1 MDAGWQDP
9 EAQVFTGKSTF
20 HMPALTGDKGKNMKL
35 KTLVIVMSLCALAGC
50 GDKGKQDATAA
61 AGGDKSVNVYNWSDY
76 IAEDTI
82 PNFEKATGIKV
93 TYDVFDS
100 NEVLETKLLAGSSGY
115 DVVVPTLNFLGRQIQ
130 AGVFQPL
137 DKSRIPNY
145 ANLDPEIMKR
155 LESQDPGNQY
165 AIPYMWG
172 TTGIG
177 YNVDKVK
184 AAFGSTD
191 ITSSLDLVFKPE
203 NIAKLK
209 DCGVTLLDTPSEV
222 IPIAL
227 NYLGEDPNSTDPAV
241 IAKAAELLKG
251 IRPYVTNFHSSQYI
265 DALAN
270 GDICLVLGWSGDII
284 QARDRADEAGNGVK
298 IAYSIPKEGAPQWFD
313 MLAIPKDAKNIDSAY
328 AFINNL
334 LDPQVMANNS
344 NFISYPN
351 AVTKAKALMDK
362 SITEDPTIYPPPEVE
377 AKLFTF
383 AIIPPE
389 VDKLY
394 TRIWTELKTGK

>member
-1 MDAGWQDP
+1 
-9 EAQVFTGKSTF
+9 
-20 HMPALTGDKGKNMKL
+20 MKL
-35 KTLVIVMSLCALAGC
+35 RILGAMIAVCVLAGC
-50 GDKGKQDATAA
+50 GGKSDDKAA
-61 AGGDKSVNVYNWSDY
+61 EAGAEKSVNVYNWSDY

-93 TYDVFDS
+93 VYDVFDS

-115 DVVVPTLNFLGRQIQ
+115 DVVVPTMNFLGRQIQ
-130 AGVFQPL
+130 AGVFVPL
-137 DKSRIPNY
+137 DKAKIPNY
-145 ANLDPEIMKR
+145 ANLDPAIMKR
-155 LESQDPGNQY
+155 LENQDPGNRY

-177 YNVDKVK
+177 YNIDKVK
-184 AAFGSTD
+184 AALGSTEL
-191 ITSSLDLVFKPE
+191 TGSLDIVFKPE
-203 NIAKLK
+203 NISKLK
-209 DCGVTLLDTPSEV
+209 DCGVTVLDTPSEL

-241 IAKAAELLKG
+241 IDKAAALLKTV
-251 IRPYVTNFHSSQYI
+251 RPYITNFHSSQYI

-270 GDICLVLGWSGDII
+270 GDICLVVGWSGDII
-284 QARDRADEAGNGVK
+284 QARDRAAEAKNGVN
-298 IAYSIPKEGAPQWFD
+298 IAYAIPKEGAPQWFD
-313 MLAIPKDAKNIDSAY
+313 MLSIPKDAKNVDSAY
-328 AFINNL
+328 AFINYL

-351 AVTKAKALMDK
+351 AIPKAKLLMEK
-362 SITEDPTIYPPPEVE
+362 SITEDPTIYPPPEVA

-383 AIIPPE
+383 AVIPPE

>member
-1 MDAGWQDP
+1 
-9 EAQVFTGKSTF
+9 
-20 HMPALTGDKGKNMKL
+20 MPTTKALMGRLENAMKL
-35 KTLVIVMSLCALAGC
+35 RNLGVMIVACMLAAC
-50 GDKGKQDATAA
+50 GGNEGSDAA
-61 AGGDKSVNVYNWSDY
+61 ASADASEDKSVNVYNWSDY

-82 PNFEKATGIKV
+82 PNFEKATGIEV

-100 NEVLETKLLAGSSGY
+100 NEVLETKLLAGASGY

-130 AGVFQPL
+130 AGVFMPL
-137 DKSRIPNY
+137 DKSKIPNY
-145 ANLDPEIMKR
+145 ANLDPALMKR
-155 LESQDPGNQY
+155 LESQDAGNRH

-184 AAFGSTD
+184 AAFGNTD
-191 ITSSLDLVFKPE
+191 IASSLDIVFKPE
-203 NIAKLK
+203 NISKLK
-209 DCGVTLLDTPSEV
+209 DCGVTLLDTPSEL
-222 IPIAL
+222 IPITL

-241 IAKAAELLKG
+241 INKAAVLLKSV
-251 IRPYVTNFHSSQYI
+251 RPYITNFHSSQYI

-270 GDICLVLGWSGDII
+270 GDICLVVGWSGDII
-284 QARDRADEAGNGVK
+284 QARDRAAEAKNGVN
-298 IAYSIPKEGAPQWFD
+298 IAYAIPKEGAPQWFD
-313 MLAIPKDAKNIDSAY
+313 MLAIPKDAKNVESAY
-328 AFINNL
+328 TFINYL
-334 LDPQVMANNS
+334 LDPEVMANNS

-351 AVTKAKALMDK
+351 AIPKSKALMEA
-362 SITEDPTIYPPPEVE
+362 SITGDPTIYPPADVE

>member
-1 MDAGWQDP
+1 
-9 EAQVFTGKSTF
+9 
-20 HMPALTGDKGKNMKL
+20 MKL
-35 KTLVIVMSLCALAGC
+35 RMLGAIIAAGTLVAC
-50 GDKGKQDATAA
+50 GGKGDGKTATAA
-61 AGGDKSVNVYNWSDY
+61 AGGDGEKSVNVYNWSDY
-76 IAEDTI
+76 IAEDTV
-82 PNFEKATGIKV
+82 PNFEKQTGIKV

-100 NEVLETKLLAGSSGY
+100 NEVLETKLLAGASGY

-130 AGVFQPL
+130 AGVFLPL
-137 DKSRIPNY
+137 DKSKIPNY
-145 ANLDPEIMKR
+145 ANLDPEAMKR
-155 LESQDPGNQY
+155 LESQDPGNKY
-165 AIPYMWG
+165 AVPYMWG

-177 YNVDKVK
+177 YNIDKVK
-184 AAFGSTD
+184 AAFGNTD
-191 ITSSLDLVFKPE
+191 VTRSLDLVFKPE
-203 NIAKLK
+203 NISKLK
-209 DCGVTLLDTPSEV
+209 SCGVTFLDTPSEL

-241 IAKAAELLKG
+241 IEKAAVMLRK
-251 IRPYVTNFHSSQYI
+251 IRPYISNFHSSQYI

-270 GDICLVLGWSGDII
+270 GDICLVVGWSGDII
-284 QARDRADEAGNGVK
+284 QARDRADEADNGVH

-313 MLAIPKDAKNIDSAY
+313 MLAIPKDAKNVDSAY
-328 AFINNL
+328 AFINYL

-351 AVTKAKALMDK
+351 AVPKSKALMEK
-362 SITEDPTIYPPPEVE
+362 SITDDPTIYPPPEVA